1 MTLDGNQ
8 TRTRWVNPKPD
19 TFGTGLG
26 SVNRVWD
33 GFGNSFY
40 FFRGFGTG
48 LGFSDIPV
56 YPTQLPDKVYPF
68 TRLYTRYNFFYI
80 INMYKYD
87 TSIFYTYR
95 YSIPYTL

>member
-1 MTLDGNQ
+1 MCLKFKLMWDGNQ
-8 TRTRWVNPKPD
+8 IRTRWVNPKPD
-19 TFGTGLG
+19 TFGTSLG

-56 YPTQLPDKVYPF
+56 YPTQLPDKLYPF
-68 TRLYTRYNFFYI
+68 TRLYT
-80 INMYKYD
+80 
-87 TSIFYTYR
+87 
-95 YSIPYTL
+95 